1 MFKDQGRD
9 SVEKR
14 FERAKEKVDELI
26 RLLNMG
32 DEYRFA
38 YNSTYLDLEQPLE
51 LLNMLTITVSSTR
64 EEI

>member
-14 FERAKEKVDELI
+14 FERAKEKVDELM

-32 DEYRFA
+32 DDYRFA
-38 YNSTYLDLEQPLE
+38 
-51 LLNMLTITVSSTR
+51 
-64 EEI
+64 